1 MPNSRA
7 SDAKHRE
14 THLDYLAALTAFV
27 ESANGNSFSKAAER
41 LGIKAST
48 VSRYIKD
55 LEQDLGIALFN
66 RSTRKLALTEGGQT
80 FLYHAQKVLFELAEA
95 RAVTSALNQNP
106 RGRLKISLPPAFARH
121 HILPLVGEFIERY
134 PDITLDLCIEESK
147 VDLIA
152 TGIDLAIRIGTLADS
167 NLKARKLA
175 EVKTLLCV
183 SPEFAARYPRPDS
196 PDQLPVDMM
205 IIGRQ
210 WPEALIWANGN
221 EQVSSP
227 VGAVLWIN
235 DLDAQLIA
243 ASSGLG
249 MALLPD
255 WLASG
260 SLREGRLV
268 RWLSAWEVNV
278 SYESGAIWFVYPP
291 KRIVSSKV
299 RCFIDFIADHLVDS
313 AAWQV

>member
-1 MPNSRA
+1 M
-7 SDAKHRE
+7 
-14 THLDYLAALTAFV
+14 DYLAALTAFV

-80 FLYHAQKVLFELAEA
+80 FLYHAQKVLFELSEA
-95 RAVTSALNQNP
+95 KAATSALNQNP
-106 RGRLKISLPPAFARH
+106 RGRLKVSLPPAFARH

-134 PDITLDLCIEESK
+134 PDITLDLCLEESQ

-152 TGIDLAIRIGTLADS
+152 TGIDLAIRIGRLANS

-175 EVKTLLCV
+175 EVKTFLCV
-183 SPEFAARYPRPDS
+183 SPEFAARYPQPDC

-210 WPEALIWANGN
+210 CPEALIWANDN
-221 EQVSSP
+221 EQVSLR

-243 ASSGLG
+243 VSSGLG

-255 WLASG
+255 WLASA
-260 SLREGRLV
+260 SLRDGRLV
-268 RWLSAWEVNV
+268 RWLPDWEIKA
-278 SYESGAIWFVYPP
+278 SQESGAVWFVYPP

-299 RCFIDFIADHLVDS
+299 RCFIDFIAERVVDPPV
-313 AAWQV
+313 WQQ

>member
-1 MPNSRA
+1 MPNSRT
-7 SDAKHRE
+7 SSTKNRE

-221 EQVSSP
+221 EQASSP

-255 WLASG
+255 WLASA

-268 RWLSAWEVNV
+268 RWLSDWEVNV
-278 SYESGAIWFVYPP
+278 SSESGAIWFVYPP